1 MVTRPTQ
8 DGEPGNL
15 SKIVERTLD
24 FIELFAA
31 QRKPLA
37 LSEISRLLRVPLS
50 SCHDVLQALQAR
62 GYVTEIAPR
71 AGYYPTMR
79 LYALAGEI
87 ARHDPLAQRAE
98 RILSALRDQVDE
110 TVSLGKVTGPVSGL
124 HLMVFESTHRLRFYN
139 TPGEAVRSLNATA
152 AGKIILGEM
161 SPDAFEAWL
170 AKTKLESMTANTI
183 VSKPELR
190 KSIQAG
196 RARGWYRND
205 EESVLGVSV
214 IGASFEWLRVR
225 YFVTVAG
232 PTQRMATH
240 LETTAQALLQACQRL
255 TNGEFD

>member
-1 MVTRPTQ
+1 M
-8 DGEPGNL
+8 

-37 LSEISRLLRVPLS
+37 LSETSRLLGIPLS

-98 RILSALRDQVDE
+98 RTLSALRDQVEE
-110 TVSLGKVTGPVSGL
+110 TVSLGKVTSPVSGI
-124 HLMVFESTHRLRFYN
+124 HLMVFESTNRLRFYN

-161 SPDAFEAWL
+161 SPEDFEAWL
-170 AKTKLESMTANTI
+170 AANKLERMTPNTI
-183 VSKPELR
+183 VSKAELR
-190 KSIQAG
+190 QAIVEG
-196 RARGWYRND
+196 RSRGWYRND

-232 PTQRMATH
+232 PTQRMSVN
-240 LETTAQALLQACQRL
+240 LEATAQALMQACDRL
-255 TNGEFD
+255 TNGDFD

>member
-1 MVTRPTQ
+1 M
-8 DGEPGNL
+8 

-37 LSEISRLLRVPLS
+37 LSEISRLLDIPLS
-50 SCHDVLQALQAR
+50 SCHDVLQALQLR

-98 RILSALRDQVDE
+98 RTLSALRDQVDE
-110 TVSLGKVTGPVSGL
+110 TVSLGKITGPTSGL
-124 HLMVFESTHRLRFYN
+124 HLMVFESTNRLRFYN
-139 TPGEAVRSLNATA
+139 VPGETVRSLNATA

-161 SPDAFEAWL
+161 SPKDLDAWL
-170 AKTKLESMTANTI
+170 SANKLEKMTPNTI
-183 VSKPELR
+183 VSKPALR
-190 KSIQAG
+190 QTIAEG

-205 EESVLGVSV
+205 EESVVGVSV

-232 PTQRMATH
+232 PTQRMIVD
-240 LETTAQALLQACQRL
+240 LETTAQALLHACDRL
-255 TNGEFD
+255 TNGDFD